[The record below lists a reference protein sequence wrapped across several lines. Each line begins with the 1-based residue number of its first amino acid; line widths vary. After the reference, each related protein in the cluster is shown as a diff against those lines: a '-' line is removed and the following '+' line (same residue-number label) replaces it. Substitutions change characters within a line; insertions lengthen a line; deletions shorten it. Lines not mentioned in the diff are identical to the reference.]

1 MKKLFETDFVIY
13 DKGNDHVVQFS
24 NGDFVIFGIKE
35 EADAD
40 CRGNEEVISCNDLPQ
55 HWKEVILKQ
64 INKD

>member
-24 NGDFVIFGIKE
+24 NGDVVIFGIKE